1 MTLEAVITAALDPIV
16 AGRVHAVVFAQDQ
29 KTPITPAILFS
40 FSGNTVIQDICGAG
54 TDEEAD
60 TRITVDVYST
70 TFDQARAL
78 RLQVLAAMAL
88 LVPPV
93 VWQGDNP
100 AQAYDPELKLHRCS
114 MDFFH
119 YPSSA

>member
-1 MTLEAVITAALDPIV
+1 MSLEVVIATALSPIV
-16 AGRVHAVVFAQDQ
+16 GGRVHAVVIPQEP
-29 KTPITPAILFS
+29 KTPITPAIVYS
-40 FSGNTVIQDICGAG
+40 FSGNTVTQDICGAG